1 MCMTVYLV
9 LKAADKKHK
18 KHKYTETVECSGYDL
33 AQNNLT
39 MEQSD
44 HKTDCL

>member
-18 KHKYTETVECSGYDL
+18 KHFTLKLWNVLGMIWLRTI
-33 AQNNLT
+33 
-39 MEQSD
+39 
-44 HKTDCL
+44 